1 MRWYWYQYSEQ
12 IHTLIYSFS
21 NCSFATIVPLQQ
33 ETPVPMKK
41 SQKDLENEREKSRII
56 HEFIAK
62 TNLPLY
68 SSNPSRLISTTR
80 NEKVRSWFMET
91 TSEKPHYYNHN
102 TLAPR
107 TTAGTCRQPPL
118 TVTKVSDNISRSRSD
133 QLNYNLPFKPKSSTS
148 YQLNDRKQ
156 RYKFGLTGLITPG
169 YPFIIVS

>member
-1 MRWYWYQYSEQ
+1 MV
-12 IHTLIYSFS
+12 HKFS
-21 NCSFATIVPLQQ
+21 TYNYEFFFNCAVAAIVPLQQ

-68 SSNPSRLISTTR
+68 SSNPKRLISTTR

-91 TSEKPHYYNHN
+91 TSEKPQYYNPN

-107 TTAGTCRQPPL
+107 TTAGICRQPPL
-118 TVTKVSDNISRSRSD
+118 TGNKVSDNIIS
-133 QLNYNLPFKPKSSTS
+133 N
-148 YQLNDRKQ
+148 
-156 RYKFGLTGLITPG
+156 GITRMRQAVYRELQHPC
-169 YPFIIVS
+169 INIHHE